1 MEARSS
7 KASFCLGMS
16 GSEGW
21 NTRPAMSLRIAG
33 TLLLLNIK
41 SKKYPLATIQIKFY
55 IYFMEK
61 TVYVIGHINP
71 DTDAVVSAYGY
82 AKLKNLLGFENFKA
96 ARAGHLNPQT
106 SYIFEKFNVERPE
119 YIADLV
125 PKVKYFVQ
133 ENVVTVT
140 SDVSIWEA
148 IGKMEQSDI
157 RALPVVDK
165 DGKYLSLL
173 HYSGFA
179 KGVLTILNPE
189 KRHAISTN
197 IDLIQ
202 KTLNAQPI
210 IVSNDSDKNFNA
222 TILVGSSS
230 EETFIK
236 RLESHASED
245 IVVIASDREQIHR
258 ICIEHKVKLMITTSG
273 CVISKELR
281 ELAEKNGVSVI
292 VSPYPTSPTAM

>member
-1 MEARSS
+1 
-7 KASFCLGMS
+7 
-16 GSEGW
+16 
-21 NTRPAMSLRIAG
+21 
-33 TLLLLNIK
+33 
-41 SKKYPLATIQIKFY
+41 
-55 IYFMEK
+55 MEK

-82 AKLKNLLGFENFKA
+82 AKLKNLLGMENYKP

-148 IGKMEQSDI
+148 IGKMEQNDI

-230 EETFIK
+230 DETFIK

-281 ELAEKNGVSVI
+281 ELAEQNGVSVI
-292 VSPYPTSPTAM
+292 VSPYPTSPTSMLIAYSMPVSVMGDKEIQTVSMNDTVTKFKRF